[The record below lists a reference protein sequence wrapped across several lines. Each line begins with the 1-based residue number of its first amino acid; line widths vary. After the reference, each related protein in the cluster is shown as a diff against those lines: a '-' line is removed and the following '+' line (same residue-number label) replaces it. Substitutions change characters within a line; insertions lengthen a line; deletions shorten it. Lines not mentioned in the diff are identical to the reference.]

1 MIFFAQQSRNFSEW
15 HITMELLLC
24 CFKLQKYCCCR
35 SRYNGF
41 IYIVSKKIYIYSNV
55 WIPSQTLAFNVT
67 DWKYQ
72 ESGSVQAAKW
82 KIPGGVKTVE
92 SGQKGMKMWLIPSQ
106 TPPPWVKCVW
116 KERCVRSVYYQ
127 PFSTALKHAR
137 TETLHFHFS
146 LGWAVIP
153 EYQAPPLP
161 KCDPLRFTSSIKT
174 FQWSLDGVLS
184 PCKKAPPMGR
194 CPSSPP
200 PKKNEKKKKNHR
212 MLQWWNVQA
221 LSNLFNIFFPPLLSG
236 YYSLSPTG
244 SNAISDTL
252 LLPWHSASNTHLLC
266 GATGRLTHT
275 SSLPGNCTHT
285 RPDWQINVRDECKQT
300 RPEASLITITP
311 LLYRLVKRFT
321 VWETICPTGLQVPPH
336 RL

>member
-1 MIFFAQQSRNFSEW
+1 M
-15 HITMELLLC
+15 LLFQIQL
-24 CFKLQKYCCCR
+24 LHLH
-35 SRYNGF
+35 S
-41 IYIVSKKIYIYSNV
+41 VKKNYIYSNV

-72 ESGSVQAAKW
+72 ESGSAQAVKW
-82 KIPGGVKTVE
+82 KIQRTKSRWSKYCRKWT
-92 SGQKGMKMWLIPSQ
+92 KGDENVTNPLPKK
-106 TPPPWVKCVW
+106 PPWVKCGW

-174 FQWSLDGVLS
+174 FQWSVDGVLS

-200 PKKNEKKKKNHR
+200 KNENKKNKKTQDAAVMECTSSFKP
-212 MLQWWNVQA
+212 LQHIFSSPSLWILFSFPNGLKCNQWHTPATLTLNVQHTLA
-221 LSNLFNIFFPPLLSG
+221 LRCHRTS
-236 YYSLSPTG
+236 
-244 SNAISDTL
+244 
-252 LLPWHSASNTHLLC
+252 HSHLITSRKLH
-266 GATGRLTHT
+266 AHT
-275 SSLPGNCTHT
+275 SRSA
-285 RPDWQINVRDECKQT
+285 D
-300 RPEASLITITP
+300 
-311 LLYRLVKRFT
+311 
-321 VWETICPTGLQVPPH
+321 
-336 RL
+336 